1 MHAWALAGQTFGV
14 LLFLVALVFA
24 LLPSV
29 MVRKVMKRFF
39 KDNKRY

>member
-1 MHAWALAGQTFGV
+1 MHVWALAGQTFGI

-24 LLPSV
+24 LLPSA
-29 MVRKVMKRFF
+29 MVRKVMRRFF